1 MVRRGILSVAVL
13 GSGLLL
19 AAPARP
25 QDNAAPPPQKQP
37 AGNSDQKRD
46 QKKPATAEQ
55 NPFPEAQSEA
65 AAKKV
70 QQQEQREDEDAAPPA
85 PAPQKTQNGKPS
97 TAEQNPFPESES
109 EKAAHRDQQPKGASP
124 GGTGGD
130 FSSSQVNG
138 LDLPGSEAGPK
149 TEPPPAH
156 GLNPG
161 LAKTDTKVGMFY
173 LQTGDYKGAYDR
185 FVEATQSDPGNAEA
199 VYGLGESAWH
209 LNKRDEALRNFR
221 LYLSA
226 LPDGPRAKDV
236 RKAMKKMG
244 VEPPA

>member
-1 MVRRGILSVAVL
+1 MVGRSILSVAVL
-13 GSGLLL
+13 GLGLLL
-19 AAPARP
+19 AASARP
-25 QDNAAPPPQKQP
+25 QDNAAPPPQKPP
-37 AGNSDQKRD
+37 AGNSNQKKD
-46 QKKPATAEQ
+46 QKKASTAEQ
-55 NPFPEAQSEA
+55 NPFPESQSEA

-85 PAPQKTQNGKPS
+85 PAPQNGKPS
-97 TAEQNPFPESES
+97 TAEQNPFPESKS
-109 EKAAHRDQQPKGASP
+109 EKAAHQDQQPSGASP
-124 GGTGGD
+124 GRAGGD
-130 FSSSQVNG
+130 FSSSQVKG
-138 LDLPGSEAGPK
+138 LDLPETEAGPR
-149 TEPPPAH
+149 TGPPPAH
-156 GLNPG
+156 GFNPE

-173 LQTGDYKGAYDR
+173 LQSGDYKGAYDR